1 MSLRMSSPS
10 VALILLALLPPVQK
24 PGEPKRPTAPESF
37 RAQANVTSD
46 AGLAGAM
53 YVDIHID
60 KYSRDADRD
69 TMTSA
74 LKTGGYP
81 ALLEAVRN
89 APAVGTVTI
98 GKDKYTIRWAREQ
111 RSGANKRTISVVT
124 DKPVYFVGGGEVNA
138 KPREGYELAVMQFE
152 MDDAGMGQG
161 TMAAA
166 AKIKPGGPNGFVI
179 DDYAEKPIKLTSIS
193 RSLT

>member
-1 MSLRMSSPS
+1 
-10 VALILLALLPPVQK
+10 
-24 PGEPKRPTAPESF
+24 
-37 RAQANVTSD
+37 
-46 AGLAGAM
+46 
-53 YVDIHID
+53 
-60 KYSRDADRD
+60 
-69 TMTSA
+69 
-74 LKTGGYP
+74 
-81 ALLEAVRN
+81 
-89 APAVGTVTI
+89 
-98 GKDKYTIRWAREQ
+98 
-111 RSGANKRTISVVT
+111 VT

>member
-60 KYSRDADRD
+60 KYSSDADRD
-69 TMTSA
+69 KMTSA